1 VFQKD
6 QEAAPIDLEGFA
18 FMKKGTPTISAS
30 PRERLGT
37 RYSQRLRK
45 AGKLPGVIYGHK
57 ANPVPIVVDEKET
70 LIVLRDGAH
79 VVNVAIEGGQPETC
93 LVKELQFGYLGDN
106 VIHIDFAR
114 VDLNEEVE
122 VLVHLKFVGV
132 PESAKKPGSILT
144 HPMSELEVVCRVS
157 DIPDEIKIDLSK
169 MEDVFTVGEIQ
180 LPPNV
185 RTKVPSGHIV
195 AQVSFVAEEVVAT
208 PEAAE
213 VGAVPTE
220 PEVITEKKP
229 TEEAAEE

>member
-1 VFQKD
+1 
-6 QEAAPIDLEGFA
+6 
-18 FMKKGTPTISAS
+18 MKKGTPTITAS

-45 AGKLPGVIYGHK
+45 IGKLPGVIYGHK

-79 VVNVAIEGGQPETC
+79 VVNVAIEGHQPETC
-93 LVKELQFGYLGDN
+93 LVKDLQFGYLGDN

-132 PESAKKPGSILT
+132 PESSKKPGSILT
-144 HPMSELEVVCRVS
+144 HPMTELEVVCRVS
-157 DIPDEIKIDLSK
+157 DIPDEIRIDLSK

-180 LPPNV
+180 LPSNV
-185 RTKVPSGHIV
+185 KTKVPAGHIV
-195 AQVSFVAEEVVAT
+195 AQVSFVAEEVAPT
-208 PEAAE
+208 PEAGE
-213 VGAVPTE
+213 VAAAPTE